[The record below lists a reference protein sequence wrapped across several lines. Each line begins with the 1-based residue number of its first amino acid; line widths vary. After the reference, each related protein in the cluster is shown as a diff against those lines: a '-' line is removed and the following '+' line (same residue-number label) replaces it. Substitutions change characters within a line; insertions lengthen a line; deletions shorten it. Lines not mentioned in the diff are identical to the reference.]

1 MEKSDKGQISVLIVA
16 TYIAEKN
23 ALKRAY
29 KVMSSVVAM
38 LLVAG
43 GANEKTRTC
52 SRSAGRH
59 CHAYAARMP
68 SNPLRFSKWL
78 KNHPITEHKLEFLQ
92 DERGI
97 GA

>member
-1 MEKSDKGQISVLIVA
+1 MEKTDKGQISVQIVA
-16 TYIAEKN
+16 AYIAEKN

-29 KVMSSVVAM
+29 KGMSSVVAI

-59 CHAYAARMP
+59 SHAYAASMP
-68 SNPLRFSKWL
+68 SYPLRFSKW
-78 KNHPITEHKLEFLQ
+78 
-92 DERGI
+92 
-97 GA
+97 